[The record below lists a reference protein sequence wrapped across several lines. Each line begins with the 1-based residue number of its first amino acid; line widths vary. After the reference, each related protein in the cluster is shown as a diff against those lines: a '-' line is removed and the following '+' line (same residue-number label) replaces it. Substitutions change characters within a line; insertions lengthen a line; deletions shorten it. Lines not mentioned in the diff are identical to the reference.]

1 MTRRGWR
8 AILFGGVSFRL
19 TAAYA
24 STVFAMVGVVMVVA
38 VVLLTNRL
46 DQQAR
51 QDALSEAE
59 SVSRTVLETA
69 FRHHRTQLES
79 RVHSILDSLDALA
92 ADTNSD
98 IEAVQEQATELIRRQ
113 RIDDNGYFYVLDLE
127 GNLIAH
133 HFRELEG
140 TSIAEHEFVR
150 NQLINRH
157 GFFSYRWQNP
167 TDVAPRPKIAFM
179 EFFEP
184 WQWIVTASG
193 YRESMFDWVSRQ
205 TWELVLDGVASGA
218 PTDIW
223 LVSMSDGRIVEH
235 VSDDET
241 SEIWAPPPVPV
252 AALDEDSLHD
262 VRRIDAMRAPS
273 PRFLAWYTLP
283 EQNVRIVL
291 ITTDPRVGSSVR
303 VLVRLSIASM
313 VALFFV
319 LFALSRVVAT
329 RIARPVQRVV
339 SRFTD
344 IPLTAY
350 GKLDELLRVLLRFG
364 VQLEYSRRRRAAA
377 ETKLEISE
385 AVFQTTSEGIC
396 VTDGEGRIVRV
407 NPAFERITGYSR
419 DEVVGSKSNVLK
431 SDRHNE
437 AFYADMWN
445 QLLAE
450 GSWRGEIWNRRKHG
464 EVYPELLAI
473 QTIDT
478 GQGGYVAVFHD
489 ISDIHQARS
498 HLQYMA
504 THDPLT
510 QLPNRAYL
518 TEMLQR
524 MIRQNM
530 RSKTALAAIFI
541 DLDNFK
547 DVNDSLGHTAG
558 DDLIRAV
565 GLELKDAVRDED
577 FVARFGGDEFVVLVT
592 GIEKHSDLL
601 YIIQRMQSSIN
612 SVFELD
618 GHAVRVSASVGIA
631 TFPDSGS
638 DAEELLK
645 NADAAMYQAKSAG
658 RGRSQFHEEQFN
670 VSAMHRI
677 TAESRC
683 REAIAD
689 GSIVIYL
696 QEIVSADDGRVA
708 GGEALVR
715 WQEGTVVRSPSEFL
729 PSIEG
734 SPVMSE
740 LSMAVVEQAA
750 QFLSEYGP
758 RLSRAFFLSVNLS
771 ATDLGS
777 GQTTRH
783 IMRIL
788 ERHDVDPRRLHL
800 EITESAA
807 FRDIGRARREIGEL
821 RDAGVKVYLDDF
833 GEGYATL
840 RYLRELGVDAVKLDR
855 HYAADIETSPRAR
868 SLLNG
873 FVGLASGLG
882 LNTIIEGIETREQLT
897 VVQTSHPTFVQGFLF
912 GRPVPIRQFVARLD
926 SRDSQT
932 IAYDRSRNLFGAS

>member
-19 TAAYA
+19 TLAYA
-24 STVFAMVGVVMVVA
+24 STVFAVTGFA
-38 VVLLTNRL
+38 IITALALLTNRL
-46 DQQAR
+46 DRQTR
-51 QDALSEAE
+51 QDALNEAE
-59 SVSRTVLETA
+59 AVSRTIMETA

-79 RVHSILDSLDALA
+79 RVQSMLDSLDALA
-92 ADTNSD
+92 ADSGDD
-98 IEAVQEQATELIRRQ
+98 IGVAQQRATELIRRQ
-113 RIDDNGYFYVLDLE
+113 RIDDKGYFYVLDLD
-127 GNLIAH
+127 GNLVAH
-133 HFRELEG
+133 RFRELEG
-140 TSIAEHEFVR
+140 TSIVEHEFVR
-150 NQLINRH
+150 NQLVNRH
-157 GFFSYRWQNP
+157 GFFSYRWRNP
-167 TDVAPRPKIAFM
+167 TDAEAQPKIAFM
-179 EFFEP
+179 DFFEP
-184 WQWIVTASG
+184 WEWIVTASG
-193 YRESMFDWVSRQ
+193 YHDSMFDWVSSH

-223 LVSMSDGRIVEH
+223 LVSMDDRRIVAQ
-235 VSDDET
+235 VSDTAE
-241 SEIWAPPPVPV
+241 SEAWTQPPAP
-252 AALDEDSLHD
+252 AEALDEAVPHG
-262 VRRIDAMRAPS
+262 VNRMDAIHAPS
-273 PRFLAWYTLP
+273 PRFLAWHTLP
-283 EQNVRIVL
+283 EHNVRIVL
-291 ITTDPRVGSSVR
+291 ITADPRMGSFVR
-303 VLVRLSIASM
+303 ILLRLSIVS
-313 VALFFV
+313 VIALFFV
-319 LFALSRVVAT
+319 LFALSRVVAE

-344 IPLTAY
+344 IPIEAY

-364 VQLEYSRRRRAAA
+364 VQLEYSRRRRAAV

-431 SDRHNE
+431 SDRHTE
-437 AFYADMWN
+437 AFYTEMWD
-445 QLLAE
+445 QLLTT
-450 GSWRGEIWNRRKHG
+450 GSWRKEIWNRRKSG

-473 QTIDT
+473 QAIDT
-478 GQGGYVAVFHD
+478 GHGGYVAVFHD

-524 MIRQNM
+524 MVLQNT
-530 RSKTALAAIFI
+530 RNDTALAAIFI

-565 GLELKDAVRDED
+565 GIELRDAVRDED

-601 YIIQRMQSSIN
+601 YIIQRIQSSIN
-612 SVFELD
+612 TVFQLD
-618 GHAVRVSASVGIA
+618 GHTVRVSASLGIA
-631 TFPDSGS
+631 TFPDSGT

-683 REAIAD
+683 REALKD

-696 QEIVSADDGRVA
+696 QEIVSADSGRVA
-708 GGEALVR
+708 GAEALVR
-715 WQEGTVVRSPSEFL
+715 WHEGTVVRNPSEFL

-750 QFLSEYGP
+750 RFLSQYGP
-758 RLSRAFFLSVNLS
+758 HLSSRFFLSVNLS

-788 ERHDVDPRRLHL
+788 KQYDVEARRLHL
-800 EITESAA
+800 EVTESAA

-821 RDAGVKVYLDDF
+821 RNAGVKVYLDDF

-855 HYAADIETSPRAR
+855 HYVRDVETSTRAR

-873 FVGLASGLG
+873 FVSLAGGLG
-882 LNTIIEGIETREQLT
+882 LNTIIEGIETREQLR
-897 VVQTSHPTFVQGFLF
+897 VVQKSRPTLVQGFLF
-912 GRPVPIRQFVARLD
+912 GRPVPIRQFVARLESHD
-926 SRDSQT
+926 STALTYGPSHDLS
-932 IAYDRSRNLFGAS
+932 GAS